1 MNNIKGKRTKSPR
14 ATVRSGLRKKSAWGD
29 IKAWHWISSAACL
42 AATLLFAMTGI
53 TLNHANSVE
62 ALPQKQ
68 SITLHVPAEV
78 MQQLQARQQQLLNG
92 QAIGQGPL
100 PSAFTAWYQQQLSMP
115 LKRAQTAQWDEFEV
129 YVGMPRA
136 GGDRWFRI
144 DFETAEFYQE
154 DLDRGWVAYFND
166 LHKGRNTGFGWI
178 LMLDLLAVLMG
189 IFAITGLILLKR
201 YAKGRKST
209 WPLVIAGFILPWL
222 VLIVPLHANAAQPKQ
237 ALLELTIPELTV
249 AEYHRPYVAIWL
261 SDERHQRIADIA
273 VWYDLKLANNEGEKW
288 LKDMRQWWR
297 RSGRM
302 ATLPIDGVTG
312 ATRRP
317 GSHQLNLPQLVEALN
332 GLPAGNY
339 SLNIEAA
346 REVGGR
352 EHVQLPL
359 TLPLQLPMQIE
370 VTGQHELGRAQL
382 TITNNQ

>member
-1 MNNIKGKRTKSPR
+1 MNAKKERVVNSAR
-14 ATVRSGLRKKSAWGD
+14 ARKKSAWRD

-42 AATLLFAMTGI
+42 AATLLFAITGV
-53 TLNHANSVE
+53 TLNHASAIE
-62 ALPQKQ
+62 ATPQKQ
-68 SITLHVPAEV
+68 VTTLQVPTEV
-78 MQQLQARQQQLLNG
+78 MQALITRQQQLLNG
-92 QAIGQGPL
+92 QSLAEGLL
-100 PSAFTAWYQQQLSMP
+100 PSHFTAWYTTQLDTALP
-115 LKRAQTAQWDEFEV
+115 RNQNAQWDDFEV

-136 GGDRWFRI
+136 GGDRWFRV

-178 LMLDLLAVLMG
+178 LMLDFLAVLMG

-209 WPLVIAGFILPWL
+209 WPLVIAGFVLPWL
-222 VLIVPLHANAAQPKQ
+222 VLIIPLHANAAQPQQ
-237 ALLELTIPELTV
+237 ALLELTIPELAV

-302 ATLPIDGVTG
+302 AELPIDGVTG

-317 GSHQLNLPQLVEALN
+317 GNHQLNLPQLVHALKD
-332 GLPAGNY
+332 LPAGNY
-339 SLNIEAA
+339 TLNIEAA

-352 EHVQLPL
+352 EHLQLPL
-359 TLPLQLPMQIE
+359 TLPLQLPLKLE

-382 TITNNQ
+382 TLTSN